1 MKDQQKKNLFE
12 LTEKEQLLR
21 HQLNIMQYWQAKV
34 GKSSADETSE
44 QKETA
49 AFEIPKVW
57 QLLKDVTLHD
67 WQRECIDNWFASDKR
82 GVVKV
87 VTGAGKTIMALGLAQ
102 RLQNKVDG
110 ELRIAVVVPTIVL
123 MNQWYYSFLRYSNL
137 PSSIIGRLGSGY
149 DDTLQ
154 GEKRILIAVLASASK
169 LLGKSVADS
178 DTRKHL
184 LLIVDECHRA
194 GATQMSQVFQVPRA
208 YSLGLSAT
216 PEREVIQSV
225 ADDEKIADEDSD
237 VSAIV
242 SFDESILGKELG
254 PIIYEL
260 NFSAAIDR
268 GILPKFEIC
277 HYGLPLAQAEAAEY
291 NRLSR
296 EITELR
302 ESLQR
307 GSKSASKLNG
317 GALVGWARK
326 VAVNQKSKFASSAA
340 QYVQKT
346 TSRKLM
352 LYHAKARRSAVI
364 QLLKNELTQNPL
376 AKAILFHESIHEVM
390 TLFSDLRKSGF
401 SVVAENS
408 QLPESLRAESIEQF
422 RKDTANILVSARSLI
437 EGFDVPSAD
446 VGIVVAS
453 SSSVRQRIQT
463 LGRILRKH
471 KSDMGEEKQAVL
483 HVLYMAGTTD
493 EMIYEKNNWADTIG
507 AERNLYFLWDP
518 EVEGSLIPQD
528 GPPRSPLPK
537 EEDVDLN
544 LLKPGDIYP
553 GSYEGTEYSCD
564 SQRNI
569 CDSDNKLVQN
579 PQNVQ
584 DLLLEHAVYA
594 RAFKVTRTKSAIL
607 GRKQIDGEWKT
618 IFLGVLDEPFNIY
631 SAGKT
636 AETLVDTSLLN
647 PGDVY
652 SGPVEAKEEYT
663 ILHRSDRFRI
673 VKKVNR
679 DEIYAR
685 FSDRANDPEKG
696 QDADHV
702 INAVVL
708 IERKHGQQITK
719 VRVNEHNDVI
729 CLIGNHAYF
738 LHRLSKG
745 LEFP

>member
-1 MKDQQKKNLFE
+1 MAEQDKKDTFDLSMQ
-12 LTEKEQLLR
+12 EQLLR
-21 HQLNIMQYWQAKV
+21 HQLNIMQYWQGKV
-34 GKSSADETSE
+34 GKSPAESPDKKESE
-44 QKETA
+44 
-49 AFEIPKVW
+49 AFEIPKIW
-57 QLLKDVTLHD
+57 QLLKDVSLHD
-67 WQRECIDNWFASDKR
+67 WQRECIDKWFASDKR

-87 VTGAGKTIMALGLAQ
+87 VTGAGKTIMALGLAE
-102 RLQNKVDG
+102 RLQNNVDS

-123 MNQWYYSFLRYSNL
+123 MNQWYDSFQRYSNL
-137 PSSIIGRLGSGY
+137 PSSMIGRLGSGY
-149 DDTLQ
+149 DDALQ
-154 GEKRILIAVLASASK
+154 GDKRILIAVLASASK
-169 LLGKSVADS
+169 LLGKNIAD
-178 DTRKHL
+178 DARKHL

-194 GATQMSQVFQVPRA
+194 GASQMSQVFQVSRA

-225 ADDEKIADEDSD
+225 ADDEKTSDEDSEII
-237 VSAIV
+237 VSS
-242 SFDESILGKELG
+242 SFDETILGRELG

-260 NFSAAIDR
+260 NFSAAIER
-268 GILPKFEIC
+268 RILPKFEIR
-277 HYGLPLAQAEAAEY
+277 HYGLPLASDEAAEY

-307 GSKSASKLNG
+307 SSKSASKLDG

-352 LYHAKARRSAVI
+352 LYHSKARRAAVI
-364 QLLKNELTQNPL
+364 QLLRNELARNPRS
-376 AKAILFHESIHEVM
+376 KAILFHESIHEVM
-390 TLFSDLRKSGF
+390 TMFNDLRQDGF
-401 SVVAENS
+401 DVVAENS
-408 QLPESLRAESIEQF
+408 QLSDSLRVESIEQF
-422 RKDTANILVSARSLI
+422 RKDAANILVSARSLI

-471 KSDMGEEKQAVL
+471 KGDMGEEKHAVL

-493 EMIYEKNNWADTIG
+493 EMIYEKNNWGDTIG

-518 EVEGSLIPQD
+518 EVEGSLVAQD

-537 EEDVDLN
+537 EQEIDLA

-553 GSYEGTEYSCD
+553 GNYEGNEYSCD

-569 CDSDNKLVQN
+569 VDSEKRLVQN
-579 PQNVQ
+579 PQDVQ
-584 DLLLEHAVYA
+584 DLLVGHMVYTG
-594 RAFKVTRTKSAIL
+594 AFKVTRSKQAIL
-607 GRKQIDGEWKT
+607 GRKQINGEWRT
-618 IFLGVLDEPFNIY
+618 IFLGVLGEPFHVQ

-636 AETLVDTSLLN
+636 AELVVDISMLK

-652 SGPVEAKEEYT
+652 NGPVEEREEYS

-673 VKKVNR
+673 VKKVDRN
-679 DEIYAR
+679 EVYAR

-696 QDADHV
+696 RDADH
-702 INAVVL
+702 IIAAIMSL
-708 IERKHGQQITK
+708 ERQHGQQINK
-719 VRVNEHNDVI
+719 VRVNGQNDVI
-729 CLIGNHAYF
+729 CLISNKAYF
-738 LHRLSKG
+738 LHRLSRG